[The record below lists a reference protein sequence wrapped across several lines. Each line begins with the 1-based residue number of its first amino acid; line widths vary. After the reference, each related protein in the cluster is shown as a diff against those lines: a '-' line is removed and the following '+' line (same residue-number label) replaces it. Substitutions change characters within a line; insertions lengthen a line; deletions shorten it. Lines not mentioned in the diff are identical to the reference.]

1 MKITYPVPHKR
12 KPSAHQ
18 KQLRFFTILFGA
30 LMIAAI
36 ITLLWFMNRTN
47 AFYR

>member
-1 MKITYPVPHKR
+1 VPHKR

-18 KQLRFFTILFGA
+18 KQIRFFTILFGA
-30 LMIAAI
+30 VMIAVLVGLM
-36 ITLLWFMNRTN
+36 LLLNYTN